1 LGEKVKINP
10 FENHLDTPAIEK
22 EKEKEKEPLTKG
34 EIFLILEEEIKKAES
49 RAASVWGLTR
59 EDIVEAIESIKEKIE
74 EI

>member
-1 LGEKVKINP
+1 MKINP
-10 FENHLDTPAIEK
+10 FENHPDTPAI